1 MSLTSDEQKALKLKR
16 EGKTNDEIGK
26 KLGCS
31 TKEVGKLL
39 AAVTEKGIAV

>member
-39 AAVTEKGIAV
+39 TSVAEKGIAV